1 MRRTVKPQPA
11 PACVAAALR
20 APSDGCHSE
29 SRLGRDEE
37 SLRRD
42 SSFAEPVLNGSEGLA
57 PNDSARGG
65 PASAGRRQFL
75 GTLGGAA
82 ATLVVG
88 AAGLAPLAAPAAAGD
103 DRPRHHGDEGGEGPP
118 RARRSFKVRRE
129 AAEEELELGTP
140 QHPSNGDEARY
151 PDKCGNYSKALVHDS
166 LGRVDLTSWQS
177 FITALTTG
185 DPADFE
191 NIILGDGRKQTD
203 PQAGLAF
210 NLEGTDSHQLA
221 VRAAPAQASA
231 ENAGEMVELYW
242 ASLLRDVPFSH
253 YGSNSLAIEAANELT
268 HLSDFRGPK
277 DSHGRVTTDLLFR
290 GFTPGDAVGPYVSQF
305 MVQPTFFG
313 VQPISQQFVTYAP
326 NLDYMADFS
335 SYLTVR
341 NGGSTG
347 LNNQEDSQ
355 LRYMRD
361 GRGAAAWTHVDV
373 LYQGYFVALL
383 VLISMGAPP
392 NPGNPYAHS
401 RTQAGFG
408 TFGGPDFAATVG
420 EVATPAL
427 KASWFQ
433 KWFVHRRT
441 RPEETGGLVQL
452 SQTGQGSSI
461 ACKLHSDVLNS
472 LGARR
477 SFQKYGSWLLSQTF
491 PEGSP
496 THPSYPTGHG
506 VVGGACIT
514 VLKFFFDGNFVI
526 PNPVVPTADGLSLVP
541 FTGPPLTVD
550 GELNKLA
557 TNVSFGH
564 GIHAG
569 IHWRSDT
576 IESMKLGEAVALS
589 ILRDKAQTCNKK
601 FSVKI
606 TKLDGTIATISNSD
620 E

>member
-1 MRRTVKPQPA
+1 MPSDSRMPQGSLPTIPEAGDREDAGHSSAPSSSRRT
-11 PACVAAALR
+11 
-20 APSDGCHSE
+20 
-29 SRLGRDEE
+29 
-37 SLRRD
+37 
-42 SSFAEPVLNGSEGLA
+42 
-57 PNDSARGG
+57 
-65 PASAGRRQFL
+65 FL
-75 GTLGGAA
+75 GTVGATAATVAAGAMGLGPAFEGRGGEAA
-82 ATLVVG
+82 A
-88 AAGLAPLAAPAAAGD
+88 APPLTPGHDHDDED
-103 DRPRHHGDEGGEGPP
+103 DRGAKQ
-118 RARRSFKVRRE
+118 RARRSFKIRRD
-129 AAEEELELGTP
+129 AAEKELEVP
-140 QHPSNGDEARY
+140 IPEHASNGDDARY

-166 LGRVDLTSWQS
+166 LGRVDSNSYQSYINALTS
-177 FITALTTG
+177 G
-185 DPADFE
+185 NPADFE
-191 NIILGDGRKQTD
+191 NIILGGSRKQTD

-221 VRAAPAQASA
+221 VRAAPAEASA

-242 ASLLRDVPFSH
+242 ASLLRDVPFTQ
-253 YGSNSLAIEAANELT
+253 YGSNSLATQAANDLT

-290 GFTPGDAVGPYVSQF
+290 GFTPGDVVGPHISQF

-313 VQPISQQFVTYAP
+313 VQPISQQFVT
-326 NLDYMADFS
+326 NLPDIDYMTDFS

-347 LNNQEDSQ
+347 LNNQADSQ

-361 GRGAAAWTHVDV
+361 GRGLAAWTHVDV

-383 VLISMGAPP
+383 VLGSMGAPL
-392 NPGNPYAHS
+392 NPGSPYRNS

-408 TFGGPDFAATVG
+408 TFGGPDFAGTLG
-420 EVATPAL
+420 EVAAPAL

-452 SQTGQGSSI
+452 IRTGQGNSI
-461 ACKLHSDVLNS
+461 SCTLHSDVLNS
-472 LGARR
+472 LGAWR
-477 SFQKYGSWLLSQTF
+477 SFQKYGSGLLSQAF

-514 VLKFFFDGNFVI
+514 VLKFFFDGDFVI
-526 PNPVVPTADGLSLVP
+526 PNPVLPTADGLSLVP
-541 FTGPPLTVD
+541 FTGPALTVN

-576 IESMKLGEAVALS
+576 IESMKLGEAVAIS
-589 ILRDKAQTCNKK
+589 ILRDKAQTYNEK
-601 FSVKI
+601 FTVNI
-606 TKLDGTIATISNSD
+606 TMLDGTTATISN